1 MYIQTKLHLYLLKW
15 SSDRSCS
22 ADISTA
28 VTSMPIRWHPR
39 LDREQGSN
47 ENIDNQL
54 NGMTN
59 LNRGSNTGYHTKTIT
74 FSTDQWWI

>member
-39 LDREQGSN
+39 LE
-47 ENIDNQL
+47 
-54 NGMTN
+54 
-59 LNRGSNTGYHTKTIT
+59 NRGQMKILTIN
-74 FSTDQWWI
+74 